1 MRNWRTLWWVLIF
14 GLPNL
19 LWFAYLRALVLANGG
34 EAAQRGAADWL
45 DLLLPLASAAGLLI
59 TLRFFRPQGDLRV
72 DAGEHRFRKLIALT
86 SDSYWVIDENLRIC
100 SIDADP
106 QNRLTGVVP
115 DLLGRYMW
123 TLAAH
128 TTLDQS
134 AHATA
139 IKTAFARRERIA
151 NLELDLVDRDGR
163 PLMLTI
169 CAAPFF
175 DDSGGFHGFCG
186 IARDVTRRR
195 QFEATSGL
203 YETALREASE
213 PIMITDGELDQPGP
227 RITFVNPAFCAMS
240 GYSAEELLGATP
252 RILQGPGTERSAMD
266 ALRQKLVG
274 GETVRIEALNYRK
287 SGEPFYVAWQINP
300 VRDAN
305 GKIVAFISI
314 HQDVSA
320 RREAEFTLRDMN
332 IRLEE
337 RVRERT
343 RDLEHAA
350 KELEAFSFSVSH
362 DLRAPLR
369 IVEGFAEILSEDYG
383 TKLDTLG
390 NDHLKR
396 IRTAASRMSQMITSL
411 LAMARTSGAPIARE
425 TVDLSNIA
433 EEVLSDLARETPDR
447 QVSTVI
453 APQIRAEADRVL
465 LRVVMQNLLANAWKF
480 SAHATDANI
489 EFGVSGEFGE
499 ATYFIRDNGAGFDMK
514 YIERLFGV
522 FQRLH
527 SQSEFVGTG
536 VGLATVKRII
546 NRHGGKIWA
555 KSTVAGGA
563 TFYFTLSG
571 ADIAAESPAD
581 KSASG

>member
-1 MRNWRTLWWVLIF
+1 MWLLIVF
-14 GLPNL
+14 LLPNL
-19 LWFAYLRALVLANGG
+19 LWFAYLRALVLANPSQP
-34 EAAQRGAADWL
+34 AQNGAAGWL
-45 DLLLPLASAAGLLI
+45 DVVLPLATTVCLLA
-59 TLRFFRPQGDLRV
+59 TLRFFRTPHALHV
-72 DAGEHRFRKLIALT
+72 DSDERRFRALIALT
-86 SDSYWVIDENLRIC
+86 ADSYWVIDEHLRVR
-100 SIDADP
+100 SVDADP

-115 DLLGRYMW
+115 DLLGRYIW
-123 TLAAH
+123 ALAVH
-128 TTLDQS
+128 TTRDQS
-134 AHATA
+134 VRATA
-139 IKTAFARRERIA
+139 IKTVFARRERIV
-151 NLELDLVDRDGR
+151 NLELDVVDRDGR
-163 PLMLTI
+163 PIMLTI
-169 CAAPFF
+169 CADPFF
-175 DDSGGFHGFCG
+175 DDSGGFRGFCG
-186 IARDVTRRR
+186 VARDVTRRR

-240 GYSAEELLGATP
+240 GYSQLELLATTP
-252 RILQGPGTERSAMD
+252 RILQGPGTERSALD
-266 ALRQKLVG
+266 ALKQKLVG

-287 SGEPFYVAWQINP
+287 SGEPFYVAWQTNP

-314 HQDVSA
+314 HQDVTA
-320 RREAEFTLRDMN
+320 RRQAEFTLRDVN
-332 IRLEE
+332 IRLED

-383 TKLDTLG
+383 AKLDTLG

-480 SAHATDANI
+480 SARANEAKI

-499 ATYFIRDNGAGFDMK
+499 TTYFIRDNGAGFDMK

-555 KSTVAGGA
+555 KSTVEGGA

-571 ADIAAESPAD
+571 TDIAAASPAD
-581 KSASG
+581 KSASAD

>member
-19 LWFAYLRALVLANGG
+19 LWFAYLRALVLANPG
-34 EAAQRGAADWL
+34 EAAQRGAAGWL
-45 DLLLPLASAAGLLI
+45 DLLLPLASVTGLLI
-59 TLRFFRPQGDLRV
+59 TLRFFRPQDNLHI
-72 DAGEHRFRKLIALT
+72 DADEHRFRKLIALT
-86 SDSYWVIDENLRIC
+86 ADSYWTIDKNLRIC
-100 SIDADP
+100 SIDAAP
-106 QNRLTGVVP
+106 QNRLTALTP
-115 DLLGRYMW
+115 ALLGRYIW
-123 TLAAH
+123 ALTADA
-128 TTLDQS
+128 TPDQS
-134 AHATA
+134 VHATA
-139 IKTAFARRERIA
+139 IKAAFARRERIV
-151 NLELDLVDRDGR
+151 NLELDVVDRDGR
-163 PLMLTI
+163 PIMLTI

-175 DDSGGFHGFCG
+175 DDSGGFQGFCG

-195 QFEATSGL
+195 QFEASSGL

-213 PIMITDGELDQPGP
+213 PIMITDGELDEPGP
-227 RITFVNPAFCAMS
+227 RITFVNPAFCTMT
-240 GYSAEELLGATP
+240 GYTQAEMLAATP
-252 RILQGPGTERSAMD
+252 RILQGPGTERI
-266 ALRQKLVG
+266 ALDVMRQKLAR
-274 GETVRIEALNYRK
+274 GETVRLEALNYRK
-287 SGEPFYVAWQINP
+287 SGEPFYAAWQISP

-305 GKIVAFISI
+305 GKTVAFISV
-314 HQDVSA
+314 HQDVTA
-320 RREAEFTLRDMN
+320 RRQAEFTLRDMN
-332 IRLEE
+332 VRLEE

-343 RDLEHAA
+343 RDLEHTA

-383 TKLDTLG
+383 AKLDTFG

-396 IRTAASRMSQMITSL
+396 IRTAASRMNQMITSL
-411 LAMARTSGAPIARE
+411 LAMAKTSGAPIARE
-425 TVDLSNIA
+425 TVDLSDIA
-433 EEVLSDLARETPDR
+433 EEVLADLARETPDR

-453 APQIRAEADRVL
+453 APHIRGEADRVL
-465 LRVVMQNLLANAWKF
+465 LRMVMQNLLANAWKF
-480 SAHATDANI
+480 SALATDAKI

-499 ATYFIRDNGAGFDMK
+499 VTYFIRDNGAGFDMK

-555 KSTVAGGA
+555 KSAVEDGA

-571 ADIAAESPAD
+571 ADIAAESPAE
-581 KSASG
+581 KSASA